1 MADEYEEV
9 PESHKTPVTIVTGFL
24 GAGKTTLVNY
34 ILKEQKQ
41 WKICVIE
48 NEFGEVPI
56 DGDLVEENLA
66 AREDIITMDN
76 GCVCCSIRGD
86 LVRTFSVLAARRKEF
101 DCVIIETT
109 GVADP
114 SPIVFTFNSNSLI
127 QDNYRIDS
135 IVCLVDAKHINQ
147 HLDEKKPD
155 GSINEAERQVAF
167 ADRILLNKLDLVTP
181 EELEEVEDRIKSM
194 NSFATLIKTER
205 SRAPLD
211 QVLGLNTFSLEK
223 VVEVDPMVM
232 EEDEAAEADMGHDHD
247 SGHEHDSAGHV
258 HDEHCGH
265 KDEGDGHDHG
275 HDHHHQDDHSHDH
288 GHDHHDHHDGEGSAK
303 KKKKKVHNLSLV
315 SSVGFIIEGLL
326 DVPLFNTFM
335 TELLKT
341 KGADLYRSKG
351 VLAFADQGDTKFVF
365 QGVHEQINFGP
376 SEKPWAEHEERISK
390 MVFIGKNLDYE
401 FLRTSLLACTTDPKT
416 AKITMHKRS

>member
-1 MADEYEEV
+1 MSDFEEV

-34 ILKEQKQ
+34 ILKEQTQ

-56 DGDLVEENLA
+56 DGDLVQENLA

-86 LVRTFSVLAARRKEF
+86 LVRTFSVLAARRKDF
-101 DCVIIETT
+101 DCIIIETT

-114 SPIVFTFNSNSLI
+114 SPIVFTFNSNALI

-135 IVCLVDAKHINQ
+135 IVCLVDAKHIHL
-147 HLDEKKPD
+147 HLDEQKPD

-167 ADRILLNKLDLVTP
+167 ADRILLNKLDLVSA
-181 EELEEVEDRIKSM
+181 EELEDVEDRLRAM
-194 NSFATLIKTER
+194 NSFATLIKTQQ

-211 QVLGLNTFSLEK
+211 QVLGLNSFSLEK

-232 EEDEAAEADMGHDHD
+232 EEDEPSSSGMDHGHDA
-247 SGHEHDSAGHV
+247 AGHAHDASSSAHA

-265 KDEGDGHDHG
+265 ADDGHDHG
-275 HDHHHQDDHSHDH
+275 HGHGHHEDHDH
-288 GHDHHDHHDGEGSAK
+288 GHDHQQQEQRKRK
-303 KKKKKVHNLSLV
+303 KTHNLSLV
-315 SSVGFIIEGLL
+315 SSVGFVIEGLL
-326 DVPLFNTFM
+326 DVPLFNAFM
-335 TELLKT
+335 TELLKA
-341 KGADLYRSKG
+341 KAADMFRSKG

-376 SEKPWAEHEERISK
+376 SEKPWGEHEHRVSK
-390 MVFIGKNLDYE
+390 MVFIGRNLDCE
-401 FLRTSLLACTTDPKT
+401 FLKTSLLACTSDP
-416 AKITMHKRS
+416 AASSIVMHKRA